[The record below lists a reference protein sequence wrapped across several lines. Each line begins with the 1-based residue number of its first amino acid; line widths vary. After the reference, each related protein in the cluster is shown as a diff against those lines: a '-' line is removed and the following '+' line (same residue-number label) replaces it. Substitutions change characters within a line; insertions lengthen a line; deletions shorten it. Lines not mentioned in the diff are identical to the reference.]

1 MTRLWSRLPWPE
13 IVVTTLVIAVGAGV
27 YLYAHRNEASL
38 DESRRRGADVVE
50 ALSAYHTDH
59 GTYPERLSMLIP
71 RYASTVEPPTWGMRR
86 WSYRTY
92 VADTGTVADSASDA
106 GTPEAPVYFQLS
118 VAANE
123 SGYPVLYYDFQT
135 RRWVLNN

>member
-1 MTRLWSRLPWPE
+1 MTRLFGRLPWPE

-27 YLYAHRNEASL
+27 FLYAHRDESSL
-38 DESRRRGADVVE
+38 DESRRRGADVVR
-50 ALSAYHTDH
+50 ALAAYHADRA
-59 GTYPERLSMLIP
+59 TYPERLSMLVP
-71 RYASTVEPPTWGMRR
+71 EYASAVEPPTWGLRE

-92 VADTGTVADSASDA
+92 VASPAAVADSAAA
-106 GTPEAPVYFQLS
+106 GAPDAPVYFQLS

>member
-1 MTRLWSRLPWPE
+1 MTFSKVPWPE

-27 YLYAHRNEASL
+27 YLYAHRHEASL
-38 DESRRRGADVVE
+38 DESRQRGADVVQ
-50 ALSAYHTDH
+50 ALTAYHADR

-71 RYASTVEPPTWGMRR
+71 AYASAVESPTWGMRQ

-92 VADTGTVADSASDA
+92 VAGPAAVADSASDA
-106 GTPEAPVYFQLS
+106 GTPDAPVYFQLS